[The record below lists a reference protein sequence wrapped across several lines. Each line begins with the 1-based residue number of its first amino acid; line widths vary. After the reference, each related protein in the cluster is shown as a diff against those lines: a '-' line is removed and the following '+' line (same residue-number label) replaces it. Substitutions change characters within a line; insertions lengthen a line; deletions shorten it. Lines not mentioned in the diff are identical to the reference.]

1 MGVFDRRQDESRQD
15 SFDDS
20 FSSDLDLENPFGGSG
35 ATFGDDF
42 DSPAKTNNVYLTE
55 AFKGAAEGLSDA
67 IGEDIER
74 NMPNVATVFTEL
86 KDTYEDFRTLK
97 DEIGKQIAPMM
108 VSMEN
113 ITRKVLPRVEKLMPK
128 KWYEKAKSA
137 LDERAAARSSESSYS
152 EAKAREEQIASELNG
167 MLATGGGGDGSQN
180 LENMKHQEFESNKA
194 RLFDRAI
201 SSTQFKLNAKV
212 LHSIYDSARS
222 TELFHRTMH
231 TAYLKKSLELKYKH
245 MFIAQ
250 DTFNLLAKSV
260 SAFEGYFK
268 GIVHNTSLPDAAKI
282 RGTAFEQGTRTRKY
296 GSLISDF
303 LSNARK
309 NVVKKIS
316 NSVKDLLGNLNMAT
330 SMGEQG
336 IDMLD
341 QADEMAEMTGEGG
354 TKSMAIRGGARLLS
368 RFLSAGP
375 SRMVFDKLSPYL
387 KFINGEGYDVKERA
401 YLGISKLRD
410 NWSASGNWLKEMLSD
425 FLPNISTAAS
435 ASNDLLTAGET
446 AVPFDKMV
454 RQSIVEIIPAY
465 LSKILH
471 STDSIKMGLVGS
483 GAIDRTSM
491 EAAKEQ
497 AFNIYRRRITTTD
510 TLESDIYNDPMM
522 FGGTDNQTTAVSKA
536 LGAISAGIKHKRPEE
551 DTSKLTK
558 NIEKSVST
566 IIANSGRYAP
576 HFNAPAILRY
586 VEDPDANWEDPYIQ
600 KISRGLSKDKFLAA
614 VRAIKDAITDDK
626 GLVNE
631 QVVSHF
637 KSAII
642 AAMRSS
648 DGYKTRAPT
657 VFESF
662 GLRWVVANREA
673 VTDAAGNVIQK
684 AKKGIVD
691 DDNKFNADVVDDQ
704 IRKYDSKAVQEN
716 VDWYSRQTSKHL
728 EDTAEVYEKFRK
740 VKDAVH
746 GNEYFK
752 AASGL
757 FSRLKQKTDDNPS
770 TIFSKFR
777 KLYKDPNRAKKD
789 WDYLKEKFGIENPND
804 PAQWDKAY
812 EKLNQEAKDY
822 ENSKKEAS
830 ATDAAGA
837 EGSSEKSTKETV
849 AESVAAATSSKQPIA
864 LLPAPGEETAP
875 SAPTEAEDTSILG
888 RAKKAWTSLS
898 DKAKKVY
905 DGLPTS
911 EEEVEAKLNEITA
924 DAESAIK
931 NRPKSFKEAKRRLKK
946 QYRAYKKNHP
956 EQAAKIDEL
965 IKKIDDTT
973 EEVLDSKGAKF
984 VSASAKVAKRK
995 AKKVYKKKFKKHV
1008 DRISKPIEEVGE
1020 EIVDAIS
1027 SAAERMS
1034 TAEGREAVAAKT
1046 KTTAQDAFN
1055 TIKDRAS
1062 KVADWGAKQ
1071 YEDIKSRFA
1080 TPEGTPAPSASVDTA
1095 SSTTEE
1101 AAGYR
1106 DAELMEFLKTWKD
1119 EVNTSH
1125 TGLLETTDAIAQL
1138 LEKGLTVNGTGG
1150 SGEGGASTGK
1160 KRKYGVFGKGGHF
1173 IKTGIKGAAKGVW
1186 AGTKKLGSFY
1196 GAALE
1201 GYGTVLKGAAKG
1213 LVGAGKT
1220 LTSLTGL
1227 NPYLDVY
1234 VKGREKEGVILSW
1247 RKQAWGDGVVFVDN
1261 KKRVMATK
1269 DIDRPVMDPKTGNIL
1284 ITEED
1289 IKAGLWS
1296 PGLVSGAFKIANN
1309 ITRGYFSV
1317 ATAAWKGAA
1326 DVAKIVAGGLFGV
1339 GGEKEEKYVDVWR
1352 KDEVRRGNK
1361 PILTRLKQKRNPGV
1375 VFKSG
1380 ERLEKSSDI
1389 HEPIYDPVTGEEL
1402 VSQDDIDHGLVNVHN
1417 KPLGSGGKSRQG
1429 LLNIIAKGGLNIGE
1443 NITKGL
1449 FGKTGM
1455 AIAGLAAGGLASI
1468 WKGMFGTLF
1477 KAGDA
1482 ALSGI
1487 SKLGARLFG
1496 FDSKNGFGKKAFDG
1510 LNTRLDKIIAILQAW
1525 PKGIGGGVGPGGAT
1539 YKVTESNVEDFPDPE
1554 KGYVHTDHRPDEEE
1568 GSGEGESGGGISTW
1582 MKTAGTIAGTA
1593 IFGKGFAKKFS
1604 RAGRAAETLAGKKGL
1619 GKIGTMALKSR
1630 AKLRRGTRLL
1640 KRWSPKR
1647 LKDAAGIAKETR
1659 VGKAMAKMARSKP
1672 AKAVISTSKALGK
1685 KVAASAVKFAQSPS
1699 AQLAISSAK
1708 TLGQQAVAK
1717 AVMAKNAAVS
1727 MGKNVASSKFGQ
1739 SVASAARSAATT
1751 SANITRKAAEVVT
1764 NAPKSG
1770 GLFSK
1775 IGGWFKSAGKTVA
1788 NVAGKVGSGVKSA
1801 VSAAATKVVDMAKA
1815 AGRAIGKGVL
1825 KIPFIAKALKTPFAT
1840 KLISTLGKFAAK
1852 GGLKV
1857 LGWPLMIGW
1866 ALYDAYAGWR
1876 DAAKKLN
1883 KPEEE
1888 VTTSDKVACAV
1899 AGLINSLTLDLGPMV
1914 AELLGAEKNGLE
1926 KWLAGLF
1933 GGSPSDKPSDGVK
1946 DSNKLKWATGY
1957 VGEYIDANGG
1967 IDKALKSKS
1976 ISEFERDVK
1985 EYVSSHPEVEKDSAL
2000 GRRSE
2005 IMKAG
2010 MKAKAAYAE
2019 AFGVT
2024 GQFSIR
2030 MGELIDPNTE
2040 EPVKREGGKT
2050 LKEVNKA
2057 EAKIDKANFEARFD
2071 GGPTVKKDK
2080 SEWGTFDPSSIKD
2093 APSNEAKSAA
2103 KAVAKAVTATA
2114 ATAGGAAAAGKV
2126 GKAATDGKTLP
2137 KRKRS
2142 KAFDEDE
2149 LIEMFI
2155 EEVTPNVAKNMSF
2168 TQFSNEVKDFAMKNK
2183 SRHELDSDEIDNL
2196 DMYTM
2201 MHYAPLHGL
2210 PKTGKFTVGMGE
2222 LINPKTGKPVKR
2234 DRAVVDKYMGAKQ
2247 DKLDDAWIARMASGK
2262 FSNSE
2267 IDKLFKAYIKSVG
2280 GISAVAKMDK
2290 PKFVEGCAKYVADN
2304 EDDPL
2309 GDGGDLSRWKHVAS
2323 KLHNKLTGK
2332 TAPTSAAKIPSAS
2345 IKKTDV
2351 VPTSSS
2357 QPTTQKELNE
2367 AKSAAKSA
2375 QQSSQIGPTVEAAK
2389 REEAKAAREDRL
2401 ISTLENYSS
2410 VLGKFTGCFSK
2421 DGLQVAGMDM
2431 LTAVT
2436 ASRASGSGSTQVINN
2451 NNTVVRE
2458 ANEGLDL
2465 RKKQW

>member
-15 SFDDS
+15 SFDDN

-137 LDERAAARSSESSYS
+137 LDERAAARSSESSYN

-167 MLATGGGGDGSQN
+167 MFATGGGGGDGSQN
-180 LENMKHQEFESNKA
+180 LENMKHQEFEANKA

-212 LHSIYDSARS
+212 LHSIYDSSRS

-296 GSLISDF
+296 GTLISDF

-316 NSVKDLLGNLNMAT
+316 NSVKDLLGNLNMYT

-341 QADEMAEMTGEGG
+341 QTDEMAEMTGDGG
-354 TKSMAIRGGARLLS
+354 TKGMAIRGGARLLS

-491 EAAKEQ
+491 QAAKEQ

-558 NIEKSVST
+558 DIEGSVST
-566 IIANSGRYAP
+566 IIANSGRYAL

-586 VEDPDANWEDPYIQ
+586 VEDPDNNWDDPYIQ
-600 KISRGLSKDKFLAA
+600 KIRRGLSKDKFLAA
-614 VRAIKDAITDDK
+614 ARAIKDAITDDK

-673 VTDAAGNVIQK
+673 VVDAAGRVIQE

-691 DDNKFNADVVDDQ
+691 DDNKFNADIVDDQ
-704 IRKYDSKAVQEN
+704 VRKYDSKAVQEN
-716 VDWYSRQTSKHL
+716 VGRYSKQTSKHL
-728 EDTAEVYEKFRK
+728 DDTAEVYEKVRK

-757 FSRLKQKTDDNPS
+757 FSRIKKKTDDNPS
-770 TIFSKFR
+770 TIFSKFS
-777 KLYKDPNRAKKD
+777 KLYNDPNRAKKD

-804 PAQWDKAY
+804 PAQWDQAY

-849 AESVAAATSSKQPIA
+849 AESVAAATSSKSPVA

-875 SAPTEAEDTSILG
+875 GETAEAEDTSILG
-888 RAKKAWTSLS
+888 RAKKAWNSLT

-911 EEEVEAKLNEITA
+911 EEEIEAKLTEITA
-924 DAESAIK
+924 DAESVIK

-946 QYRAYKKNHP
+946 QYRAYKKKHP

-965 IKKIDDTT
+965 VKKIDDTT

-984 VSASAKVAKRK
+984 VSASAKVAKKK

-1027 SAAERMS
+1027 TAAERMS
-1034 TAEGREAVAAKT
+1034 TAEGREAAAAKA
-1046 KTTAQDAFN
+1046 KTTAQDAFD

-1062 KVADWGAKQ
+1062 KVADWGTKQ

-1080 TPEGTPAPSASVDTA
+1080 TPGGTPAPGASVDTA

-1101 AAGYR
+1101 ASGYR
-1106 DAELMEFLKTWKD
+1106 DAELMEFLRTWKD

-1138 LEKGLTVNGTGG
+1138 LEKGLTVNGTGS
-1150 SGEGGASTGK
+1150 SGEGVASTGK

-1173 IKTGIKGAAKGVW
+1173 IKSGIKGAAKGVW
-1186 AGTKKLGSFY
+1186 AGTKKLGEFY
-1196 GAALE
+1196 GSALE
-1201 GYGTVLKGAAKG
+1201 DYGTVLNGMATG

-1247 RKQAWGDGVVFVDN
+1247 RKQAWGDGVVFVDT

-1375 VFKSG
+1375 VFKNG

-1525 PKGIGGGVGPGGAT
+1525 PKGVGGGTGPGGAT
-1539 YKVTESNVEDFPDPE
+1539 YKVTETNAEDFPDPE
-1554 KGYVHTDHRPDEEE
+1554 KGYVHTDHRPDEE
-1568 GSGEGESGGGISTW
+1568 GSGEGESGGGMSTW

-1593 IFGKGFAKKFS
+1593 IFGKGFAKKFG

-1659 VGKAMAKMARSKP
+1659 VGKAAAKLARSKP

-1685 KVAASAVKFAQSPS
+1685 KVAASAVKFAKSPS

-1708 TLGQQAVAK
+1708 TLGQQAAAK
-1717 AVMAKNAAVS
+1717 AVLAKNAAVS
-1727 MGKNVASSKFGQ
+1727 MGKSVASSKAGQ
-1739 SVASAARSAATT
+1739 SVASVVRSAATT
-1751 SANITRKAAEVVT
+1751 SANITSKAANVVTDVAGKTASAVT
-1764 NAPKSG
+1764 NATPKSG
-1770 GLFSK
+1770 GFLSK
-1775 IGGWFKSAGKTVA
+1775 IGGWFKSAGKAAA
-1788 NVAGKVGSGVKSA
+1788 NVAGKIGSGVKSA
-1801 VSAAATKVVDMAKA
+1801 VSAAATKVVDMAKT

-1825 KIPFIAKALKTPFAT
+1825 KIPFIAKALKSPFAT
-1840 KLISTLGKFAAK
+1840 KLIGTLGKFAAK

-1914 AELLGAEKNGLE
+1914 AELLGAEKDGLE

-1985 EYVSSHPEVEKDSAL
+1985 KYVSSHPEVKKDGAMS
-2000 GRRSE
+2000 RRSE

-2010 MKAKAAYAE
+2010 MKAKATYAE
-2019 AFGVT
+2019 AFGVS

-2030 MGELIDPNTE
+2030 MGELIDPNTG

-2071 GGPTVKKDK
+2071 GGRTVEKNK
-2080 SEWGTFDPSSIKD
+2080 SEWGTFDPSSIKGGLND
-2093 APSNEAKSAA
+2093 AKSAA
-2103 KAVAKAVTATA
+2103 KAVSVPAQA
-2114 ATAGGAAAAGKV
+2114 AGGAAAAGKIPAV
-2126 GKAATDGKTLP
+2126 KSDSGKLSGNKWVNRYIEENGGVDEAVKT
-2137 KRKRS
+2137 KSARQFRQDVSAWMRKQPEIKKMPPTRRRGQLMS
-2142 KAFDEDE
+2142 AEMHASTAYAKAFG
-2149 LIEMFI
+2149 
-2155 EEVTPNVAKNMSF
+2155 VTGNFK
-2168 TQFSNEVKDFAMKNK
+2168 MK
-2183 SRHELDSDEIDNL
+2183 
-2196 DMYTM
+2196 
-2201 MHYAPLHGL
+2201 
-2210 PKTGKFTVGMGE
+2210 MGE
-2222 LINPKTGKPVKR
+2222 LIDPSTGEPVNR
-2234 DRAVVDKYMGAKQ
+2234 D
-2247 DKLDDAWIARMASGK
+2247 
-2262 FSNSE
+2262 
-2267 IDKLFKAYIKSVG
+2267 
-2280 GISAVAKMDK
+2280 
-2290 PKFVEGCAKYVADN
+2290 
-2304 EDDPL
+2304 
-2309 GDGGDLSRWKHVAS
+2309 
-2323 KLHNKLTGK
+2323 T
-2332 TAPTSAAKIPSAS
+2332 SAS

-2351 VPTSSS
+2351 VPASSS
-2357 QPTTQKELNE
+2357 QPTTQKELND

-2451 NNTVVRE
+2451 NNTVIRE